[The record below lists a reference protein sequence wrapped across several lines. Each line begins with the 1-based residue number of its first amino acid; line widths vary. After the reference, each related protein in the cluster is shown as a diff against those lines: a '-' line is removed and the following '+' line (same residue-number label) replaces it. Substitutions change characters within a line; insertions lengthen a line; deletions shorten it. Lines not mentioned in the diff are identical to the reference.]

1 MRALSK
7 SEDDPEMQ
15 IPAPNPKQA
24 EVQNGT
30 SPRADLAAKHPR
42 PEHRRPAGRSAA
54 RNRLGRLREASP
66 WSRSWRKRLFDACAA
81 SAVLLLA
88 SPVLLL
94 IALAVR
100 LTSPGPA
107 VFRQTRVGRYG
118 HEFTIFKFR
127 TMHCA
132 AAREEKPGSA
142 RLRSAHKDHR
152 LTPPGRWLRKYK
164 LDELPQLINVVRGD
178 MSLVGPRPKLH
189 AHHTVDTPFRPGIT
203 GAATLAFAAE
213 ELLLRNVHHDDLEGT
228 HARLISPRKIQLDRA
243 YMARATFRSDL
254 LLITRTLLRAG
265 RYTDLAELT
274 GEPHRN
280 SPAPAQAEG
289 RIYPEL
295 LQQSQPARTF
305 ESVSL

>member
-1 MRALSK
+1 
-7 SEDDPEMQ
+7 MQ
-15 IPAPNPKQA
+15 TPAPKTKQA

-30 SPRADLAAKHPR
+30 SPRPDQPAKHVSGDR
-42 PEHRRPAGRSAA
+42 RRRPLRFPASF
-54 RNRLGRLREASP
+54 RLEKTEMEASP
-66 WSRSWRKRLFDACAA
+66 WSRSNRKRVFDACAA
-81 SAVLLLA
+81 AAVLLLA
-88 SPVLLL
+88 APILLL
-94 IALAVR
+94 IALGVR

-107 VFRQTRVGRYG
+107 IFRQKRVGRHG
-118 HEFTIFKFR
+118 EEFTILKFR
-127 TMHCA
+127 TMYCGPN
-132 AAREEKPGSA
+132 RGKSPGFTH
-142 RLRSAHKDHR
+142 LRSAHKDHR

-213 ELLLRNVHHDDLEGT
+213 ELLLRNVHHDDLEST

-254 LLITRTLLRAG
+254 LLLVRTLLRSG
-265 RYTDLAELT
+265 RYADLNELT
-274 GEPHRN
+274 GEAPYRV
-280 SPAPAQAEG
+280 PAAPQEAG

-295 LQQSQPARTF
+295 LQAPPPSRSF
-305 ESVSL
+305 ESISL

>member
-1 MRALSK
+1 MAKHAAAAAERRKRPTRSLPAYRLERPMPASLWSK
-7 SEDDPEMQ
+7 S
-15 IPAPNPKQA
+15 N
-24 EVQNGT
+24 
-30 SPRADLAAKHPR
+30 
-42 PEHRRPAGRSAA
+42 
-54 RNRLGRLREASP
+54 
-66 WSRSWRKRLFDACAA
+66 RKRAFDACTAA
-81 SAVLLLA
+81 AALLIA

-107 VFRQTRVGRYG
+107 IFRQTRIGRHG
-118 HEFTIFKFR
+118 EEFTILKFR
-127 TMHCA
+127 TMYCA
-132 AAREEKPGSA
+132 PDRREEPASA
-142 RLRSAHKDHR
+142 HLRSAHKDHR

-189 AHHTVDTPFRPGIT
+189 AHHTVNTPFRPGIT

-213 ELLLRNVHHDDLEGT
+213 ELLLRHVHHDDLEST
-228 HARLISPRKIQLDRA
+228 HARLISPRKIQLDCA

-254 LLITRTLLRAG
+254 ILIARTLLRSG
-265 RYTDLAELT
+265 RYTDLTELT
-274 GEPHRN
+274 GEPQHR
-280 SPAPAQAEG
+280 PAQPASQYDAG

-295 LQQSQPARTF
+295 LQPTQPTRGF